1 MSYGGR
7 PNVRSD
13 FHHIYM
19 GPLHMCRCGSMH
31 TYIYMQVWKQLVA
44 QPMDAAD
51 LSSFDD
57 LARQVTLTPT
67 PTLTLTLTPT
77 LALP

>member
-1 MSYGGR
+1 
-7 PNVRSD
+7 
-13 FHHIYM
+13 
-19 GPLHMCRCGSMH
+19 
-31 TYIYMQVWKQLVA
+31 MQVWKQLVA

-67 PTLTLTLTPT
+67 PTLTLTLTPI
-77 LALP
+77 LALS

>member
-1 MSYGGR
+1 
-7 PNVRSD
+7 
-13 FHHIYM
+13 
-19 GPLHMCRCGSMH
+19 
-31 TYIYMQVWKQLVA
+31 MQVWKQLVA

-67 PTLTLTLTPT
+67 PTLTLTPT
-77 LALP
+77 LALTLTLGAL